1 MQRHLMAGVIVGMS
15 LIAAACGG
23 STTSEP
29 STSDASLATTTT
41 TTGSLAEVATPE
53 TTMLPAEVVEV
64 PTAII
69 SLSPTATEML
79 YAVGAGDQVIAV
91 DDFSNFPS
99 DAGSKMPGI
108 SGFDP
113 NIEAILA
120 FNADLIVTDG
130 TNPDLIDAIERAGI
144 AHWAGTA
151 ATTIDDTLRQI
162 EEIGAATGHATEAAA
177 LVEEMEA
184 DLAELMA
191 RIEALPAA
199 DEPLTYYHE
208 LDNTYYSVTSDTFIG
223 STYTMLGLRNI
234 ADLAE
239 GESYGYPQL
248 SAEFILDK
256 DPDLIFLACT
266 IYCGETPESV
276 AARPGWNTLT
286 AVAQGNVVPLDDD
299 TASRWGPRIVDHM
312 STVVDA
318 VERVLTSGAR

>member
-1 MQRHLMAGVIVGMS
+1 MQRHFRAGVIAALS

-23 STTSEP
+23 STTTES
-29 STSDASLATTTT
+29 STSDVSLSTEATTIDSTAAVASTENTT
-41 TTGSLAEVATPE
+41 SSVD
-53 TTMLPAEVVEV
+53 VVEV

-91 DDFSNFPS
+91 DDFSNFPA
-99 DAGSKMPGI
+99 DTASKMPGI

-120 FNADLIVTDG
+120 LNADLIVTDG

-144 AHWAGTA
+144 AHWAGPA

-162 EEIGAATGHATEAAA
+162 ADIGAATGHAAEAVT
-177 LVEEMEA
+177 LVEKMEA
-184 DLAELMA
+184 DLAELLD
-191 RIEALPAA
+191 RIEALPVA

-276 AARPGWNTLT
+276 AARPGWDTLS

-312 STVVDA
+312 ATVVDA
-318 VERVLTSGAR
+318 VERVLASGAE